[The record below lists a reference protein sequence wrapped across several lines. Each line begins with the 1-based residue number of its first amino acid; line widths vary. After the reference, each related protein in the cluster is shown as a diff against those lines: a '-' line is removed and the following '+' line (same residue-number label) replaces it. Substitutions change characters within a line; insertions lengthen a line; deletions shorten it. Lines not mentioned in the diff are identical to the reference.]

1 MLLLFLPLLAC
12 APAPADP
19 LVIEVTPGGLGIR
32 REVFVVPGPTPPPNP
47 VTGAATPSELGGMQ
61 VVRYRVD
68 TGRESPRPARAIVL
82 LMPGFLGGAG
92 SFDSLARAIVRRSTA
107 ERPLEAWAVDR
118 RANLLEDRRGIEAA
132 LAARDPNLLTG
143 YYFEEFEL
151 DGVVFPG
158 FKKQADLDFASEWGI
173 ASTLGDLRAV
183 LGLVPADQR
192 KARVVLAGHSL
203 GASLVTQYAA
213 WDFDGTPGHEE
224 LAGLVLIDGV
234 TGGEGEP
241 LAITQAE
248 YETTGVMGG
257 PMGSRP
263 SLKQI
268 READRFFAF
277 PLLEATLFP
286 IGVGT
291 ALRAT
296 WNGDVIERDVPRAKA
311 LQTIFLME
319 RLPRFT
325 NRAAFGLAFDAA
337 SCPVSIAAVNAG
349 ASTGGALEPSTAP
362 FGGGTIVRPAETT
375 ATYRWVEFDAVEPKE
390 HTSLD
395 DFALAWSRPGAD
407 FGEWYFPNRLAL
419 DAAIGA
425 SLTLPLDS
433 WPVTAHGVRAVHGR
447 SIGAP
452 VLVEAA
458 GILSGDVS
466 RYAKLQALL
475 PPVSPGRP
483 LAGASRAV
491 GDGFQAIAHPR
502 FSHIDPLAATD
513 APGSEAAAWF
523 DAMVDFA
530 LRSTPEGG
538 VIVPV
543 R

>member
-1 MLLLFLPLLAC
+1 
-12 APAPADP
+12 
-19 LVIEVTPGGLGIR
+19 
-32 REVFVVPGPTPPPNP
+32 
-47 VTGAATPSELGGMQ
+47 
-61 VVRYRVD
+61 
-68 TGRESPRPARAIVL
+68 
-82 LMPGFLGGAG
+82 
-92 SFDSLARAIVRRSTA
+92 
-107 ERPLEAWAVDR
+107 
-118 RANLLEDRRGIEAA
+118 
-132 LAARDPNLLTG
+132 
-143 YYFEEFEL
+143 
-151 DGVVFPG
+151 
-158 FKKQADLDFASEWGI
+158 
-173 ASTLGDLRAV
+173 
-183 LGLVPADQR
+183 
-192 KARVVLAGHSL
+192 
-203 GASLVTQYAA
+203 
-213 WDFDGTPGHEE
+213 
-224 LAGLVLIDGV
+224 
-234 TGGEGEP
+234 
-241 LAITQAE
+241 
-248 YETTGVMGG
+248 
-257 PMGSRP
+257 MGSRP

-337 SCPVSIAAVNAG
+337 SCPVSIAAVNVG